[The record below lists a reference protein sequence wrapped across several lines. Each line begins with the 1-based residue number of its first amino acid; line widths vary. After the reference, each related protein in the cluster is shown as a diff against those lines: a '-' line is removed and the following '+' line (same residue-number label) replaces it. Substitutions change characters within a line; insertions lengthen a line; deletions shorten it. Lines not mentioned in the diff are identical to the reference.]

1 MLLSTEFAALKTK
14 LEAMSLERRLEI
26 PRALDFCSNDYL
38 GFSTSE
44 ALRASFQEK
53 IKNFPLGSTGS
64 RLINGQSQVYVDLE
78 NALAER
84 SRAEMA
90 LVFPNAYMANL
101 ALFGALGKMKAHFFS
116 DSRNHASIIDGM
128 RLSGATKTIFP
139 HSDLDALSL
148 ALESAPLG
156 KLKFVV
162 VESIY
167 SMGGDLAPLEDLL
180 RVCEKFDAHL
190 IVDEAHATG
199 FFGDR
204 GSGLGEALAQRIFC
218 RVHAAGKALGVA
230 GAWVSGSQNLKDL
243 MVNFSRPLIYSTG
256 MSYPQ
261 LLLLESALE
270 YWDKAGSQ
278 ACEQAQKKL
287 SLLRSLLKLPQEETS
302 TDFEG
307 EEQPCS
313 PVIPLLIGSNDK
325 TLNVEAKLLQLG
337 FHVKAIRPPTV
348 PAGEGL
354 LRLTVP
360 GQRLESEVSA
370 FAEAVGRVLK
380 EVNL

>member
-1 MLLSTEFAALKTK
+1 
-14 LEAMSLERRLEI
+14 
-26 PRALDFCSNDYL
+26 
-38 GFSTSE
+38 
-44 ALRASFQEK
+44 
-53 IKNFPLGSTGS
+53 
-64 RLINGQSQVYVDLE
+64 
-78 NALAER
+78 
-84 SRAEMA
+84 
-90 LVFPNAYMANL
+90 
-101 ALFGALGKMKAHFFS
+101 
-116 DSRNHASIIDGM
+116 
-128 RLSGATKTIFP
+128 
-139 HSDLDALSL
+139 
-148 ALESAPLG
+148 
-156 KLKFVV
+156 
-162 VESIY
+162 
-167 SMGGDLAPLEDLL
+167 
-180 RVCEKFDAHL
+180 
-190 IVDEAHATG
+190 
-199 FFGDR
+199 
-204 GSGLGEALAQRIFC
+204 LAQRIFC